1 MMLAKAG
8 TAKAQAAVDF
18 MVSYGIVLLVLGI
31 AVILLYSL
39 AINNSYSET
48 PYCTPSPGFA
58 CGAYSINS
66 ISGVLL
72 IQLAQASGAEVT
84 VGGVACAANVN
95 ASGNKPAEGNIYV
108 TQASSYYPSGGFVT
122 NTMYS
127 GRSVTYQ
134 MYCYNN
140 GGVAKG
146 NLGNGFTGYVWMNY
160 TIPGYGQQT
169 QLVATINAKYT

>member
-1 MMLAKAG
+1 MVE
-8 TAKAQAAVDF
+8 AQALVHC
-18 MVSYGIVLLVLGI
+18 VLHALDISLVPPDELPEHPVLVALQI
-31 AVILLYSL
+31 PMPALVP
-39 AINNSYSET
+39 

-108 TQASSYYPSGGFVT
+108 TQATSYYPSGGFVT